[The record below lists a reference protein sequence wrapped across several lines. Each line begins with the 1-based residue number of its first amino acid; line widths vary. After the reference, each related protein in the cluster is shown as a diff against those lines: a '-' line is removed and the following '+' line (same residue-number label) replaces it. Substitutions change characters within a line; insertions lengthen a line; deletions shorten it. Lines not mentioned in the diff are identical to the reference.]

1 MAVDA
6 GTRTGCTTATTATT
20 CLNST
25 QARTVFVLDGPSGV
39 DMVRIKFGRST
50 TTSPIRVQVESRLAN
65 GTYAT
70 SGWRNLPNSAS
81 YTVNMDWTKSN
92 GRVTVTFNGGSTITV
107 NGGQT
112 TASPTA
118 VFVGLIDGA
127 AGSGAASDLGRLRF
141 DVFYLA

>member
-1 MAVDA
+1 
-6 GTRTGCTTATTATT
+6 
-20 CLNST
+20 
-25 QARTVFVLDGPSGV
+25 
-39 DMVRIKFGRST
+39 
-50 TTSPIRVQVESRLAN
+50 
-65 GTYAT
+65 
-70 SGWRNLPNSAS
+70 
-81 YTVNMDWTKSN
+81 MDWTKSN